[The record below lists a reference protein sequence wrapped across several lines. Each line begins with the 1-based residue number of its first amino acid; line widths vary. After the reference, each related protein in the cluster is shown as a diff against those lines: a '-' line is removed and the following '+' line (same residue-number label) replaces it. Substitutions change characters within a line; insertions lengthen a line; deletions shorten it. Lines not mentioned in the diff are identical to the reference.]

1 MDKKII
7 ARIEALK
14 NLVARYAK
22 VLEAIRSRPEYQAD
36 NPPAEAQELERIIA
50 DNEAALQDLER
61 ELRATKRHA
70 GTDAPSPW
78 G

>member
-14 NLVARYAK
+14 NIVARYAK
-22 VLEAIRSRPEYQAD
+22 VLETIRSRSEYQAD
-36 NPPAEAQELERIIA
+36 NPPKEALELERIIA
-50 DNEAALQDLER
+50 DNETALQELER
-61 ELRATKRHA
+61 ELRATKW
-70 GTDAPSPW
+70 PSPSPF